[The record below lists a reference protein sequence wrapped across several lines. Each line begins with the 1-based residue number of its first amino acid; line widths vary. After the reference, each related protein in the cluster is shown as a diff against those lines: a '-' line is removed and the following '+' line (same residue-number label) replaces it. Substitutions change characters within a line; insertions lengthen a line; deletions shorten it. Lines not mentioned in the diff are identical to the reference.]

1 MDPAKRASVKKVP
14 SGGEETWE
22 EAGDGNATHHAP
34 SVTVFTNIAGAVA
47 VTVDRDSS
55 STGAGR
61 RLSSR
66 PLPESIFN
74 PFRECRSRRRE
85 PVTPRGRRSTGDH
98 VTAASEAAAENAHVT
113 SAAAA
118 AAAVEGIK
126 KGVREALDRWALQ
139 T

>member
-1 MDPAKRASVKKVP
+1 MHPAKRVSAKRVSLSSKD
-14 SGGEETWE
+14 ETWD
-22 EAGDGNATHHAP
+22 AINAATDHAP

-55 STGAGR
+55 IGAGR
-61 RLSSR
+61 RLSSK
-66 PLPESIFN
+66 PLPENIFN

-85 PVTPRGRRSTGDH
+85 LVTPKGRRSTGDN
-98 VTAASEAAAENAHVT
+98 AGAPGAAAENPHVT

-118 AAAVEGIK
+118 AVAVEGIK
-126 KGVREALDRWALQ
+126 KGVHDALDRWALQ